1 MKRKRICGIYKIENL
16 INHKVYIGQ
25 SIDIERRFRNHI
37 NNEASPHL
45 RRAFEKYGIENFS
58 FEIIKETKDLDYW
71 EIFLIQIYKATDK
84 RYGYNSD
91 FGGNARKVCSEE
103 HKQKISKANSGRKFT
118 KEHKEKLSKAKKGKP
133 STFKGKK
140 MSEESRRKLSLSH
153 KGQKPHK
160 WTEES
165 KLKLAESKRG
175 ENSPNFIGY
184 IICLDNLEVHTKT
197 DWIRLGYSLQT
208 KLHLKRRIKCKGKR
222 FMFKSEYDEGVEWIE
237 EIKEKKPRKK
247 LTNEQKIE
255 RRKKMNRSPIVVCLE
270 TKEIHTSGDW
280 DRLGYH
286 KAIRVV
292 EGHQKTTKG
301 LHFKFVTDL
310 QGNCVYD
317 EEIAKRVIK
326 EQTDDFFYFE
336 KPKEKPI
343 KEVHSGKKSK
353 SPYIVC
359 LETKEV
365 HTIGAWI
372 ELGYY
377 GVNYVIKGKRENTKG
392 YHFKFVTDLEGN
404 FAYYEDDAIKY
415 ITNQTEEFFKIKEV
429 VKSKPLFLCLETNEF
444 KTFAEWFK
452 LGYHHVISVA
462 EGKRKSDKG
471 LHFKFIKD
479 ENGNYI
485 YDEETALKI
494 IHNNTNTIFEM

>member
-1 MKRKRICGIYKIENL
+1 MKRKHTCGIYKIENL

-37 NNEASPHL
+37 NNEVSPHL
-45 RRAFEKYGIENFS
+45 KRAFEKYGIENFS

-103 HKQKISKANSGRKFT
+103 HKQKISKANMGRKFT
-118 KEHKEKLSKAKKGKP
+118 KEHKEKLSLAKKGKS

-160 WTEES
+160 WSEES
-165 KLKLAESKRG
+165 KLKLALSKSG

-184 IICLDNLEVHTKT
+184 IICLDNLEIHSRTEWCELGYHIDTKT
-197 DWIRLGYSLQT
+197 
-208 KLHLKRRIKCKGKR
+208 HLKRRIKCKGKR
-222 FMFKSEYDEGVEWIE
+222 FMFKSEYDEGVEWVE
-237 EIKEKKPRKK
+237 EIVVRKNPPK
-247 LTNEQKIE
+247 LTEEQHIR
-255 RRKKMNRSPIVVCLE
+255 RRKLLNRSPMIVCLE

-280 DRLGYH
+280 DRLGYR

-292 EGHQKTTKG
+292 NGHQTTTKG

-310 QGNCVYD
+310 QGNYVYN

-326 EQTDDFFYFE
+326 EQTNDFFYFE
-336 KPKEKPI
+336 KPKEKAI

-365 HTIGAWI
+365 HTIGEWSKC
-372 ELGYY
+372 GYWNVY
-377 GVNYVIKGKRENTKG
+377 EVIKNKQENNKG
-392 YHFKFVTDLEGN
+392 LHFKYVTDLEGN

-415 ITNQTEEFFKIKEV
+415 VANQTEEFFKIKEV

-452 LGYHHVISVA
+452 LGYHHINSVA

-471 LHFKFIKD
+471 LHFEFIKD
-479 ENGNYI
+479 KNGNYI
-485 YDEETALKI
+485 CDEETALKI
-494 IHNNTNTIFEM
+494 INNNIVDTINS

>member
-25 SIDIERRFRNHI
+25 SVDIERRFRNHI

-45 RRAFEKYGIENFS
+45 KRAFEKYGIENFS

-184 IICLDNLEVHTKT
+184 IICLDNLEVHSRVEWCK
-197 DWIRLGYSLQT
+197 LGYNIDT
-208 KLHLKRRIKCKGKR
+208 KKHLKRRIKCKGKR
-222 FMFKSEYDEGVEWIE
+222 FMFKSEYDEGIEWIE

-247 LTNEQKIE
+247 LTDEQKIE
-255 RRKKMNRSPIVVCLE
+255 RRKKMNRSPLIVCLE

-292 EGHQKTTKG
+292 NGHQTTTKG

-310 QGNCVYD
+310 QGNYVYD

-326 EQTDDFFYFE
+326 EQIDDFFYFE
-336 KPKEKPI
+336 KPKEKAI

-365 HTIGAWI
+365 HTIGGWVDC
-372 ELGYY
+372 GYY
-377 GVNYVIKGKRENTKG
+377 GVRDVIKDKRENTKG
-392 YHFKFVTDLEGN
+392 FHFEFVTDLEGN

-415 ITNQTEEFFKIKEV
+415 IANQTEEFFKIKKV

-452 LGYHHVISVA
+452 LGYHHITSVA

-471 LHFKFIKD
+471 LHFEFIKD

-494 IHNNTNTIFEM
+494 IRDKTLFDI

>member
-25 SIDIERRFRNHI
+25 SVDIERRFRGHI
-37 NNEASPHL
+37 NKEHNHHL
-45 RRAFEKYGIENFS
+45 KHAFKKYGIENFS

-71 EIFLIQIYKATDK
+71 EIFLIQIYRATDE

-91 FGGNARKVCSEE
+91 FGGNLNKVCSEE
-103 HKQKISKANSGRKFT
+103 HKNNISKALKGRPLS
-118 KEHKEKLSKAKKGKP
+118 KEHREKLSLAKKGKP

-153 KGQKPHK
+153 KGQKPHPM
-160 WTEES
+160 S
-165 KLKLAESKRG
+165 KEAKLRLSEFKIG
-175 ENSPNFIGY
+175 EKNSTFIGY
-184 IICLDNLEVHTKT
+184 IICLDNLEVHSRAEWCK
-197 DWIRLGYSLQT
+197 LGYNIDT
-208 KLHLKRRIKCKGKR
+208 KKHLKRRIKYKGKR
-222 FMFKSEYDEGVEWIE
+222 FMFKSEYDEGIEWIE

-247 LTNEQKIE
+247 LTEEQHIR
-255 RRKKMNRSPIVVCLE
+255 RRKLLNRSPMIVCLE
-270 TKEIHTSGDW
+270 TKEVHTSGDW
-280 DRLGYH
+280 DRLGYC

-292 EGHQKTTKG
+292 NGHQTTTKG

-310 QGNCVYD
+310 QGNYVYD

-336 KPKEKPI
+336 KPKEKQI
-343 KEVHSGKKSK
+343 KEIHSGKKSK

-359 LETKEV
+359 METKEV
-365 HTIGAWI
+365 HTIGGWVDC
-372 ELGYY
+372 GYY
-377 GVNYVIKGKRENTKG
+377 GVRDVIKGKRENTKG
-392 YHFKFVTDLEGN
+392 LHFKYVTDLEGN

-415 ITNQTEEFFKIKEV
+415 VANQTEEFFKIKEV
-429 VKSKPLFLCLETNEF
+429 VKTKPLLLCLETNEF

-452 LGYHHVISVA
+452 LGYHHATYVA

-471 LHFKFIKD
+471 LHFEFIKD

-494 IHNNTNTIFEM
+494 IHNDTIFEM